1 MLKKLFAA
9 LLAMMLLLPMCAY
22 AAPEVSEDTGADM
35 ELLDKA
41 GVPTRETMLLCGM
54 DGFAGAFSGS
64 DEINS
69 LAKEALEYSYAEVKR
84 SLVVRID
91 ADAANELLAS
101 VMGVCAQNAD
111 VQLQEALRTKTLT
124 AAPMRLNSMQGVNW
138 LATAS
143 ILNGSDAM
151 TLKDVS
157 PCMAYVISEY
167 YGGDEQPLTYAA
179 FNVKSD
185 GMALACAGVLKVSDE
200 QRVALFDN
208 DGAGCIDVL
217 FGSLDAMPDD
227 GTFYMVYNTERID
240 E

>member
-22 AAPEVSEDTGADM
+22 AAPEVSEDAGADM

-41 GVPTRETMLLCGM
+41 GVLTRETILMCGL
-54 DGFAGAFSGS
+54 DGFTGAFSGS
-64 DEINS
+64 DEINA
-69 LAKEALEYSYAEVKR
+69 LAKEALGYSYAEVKR

-91 ADAANELLAS
+91 ADAANELLAG
-101 VMGVCAQNAD
+101 VMGVSAQNAD
-111 VQLQEALRTKTLT
+111 VQLQEALRTKALT

-208 DGAGCIDVL
+208 DGAECIGVL
-217 FGSLDAMPDD
+217 FDD
-227 GTFYMVYNTERID
+227 IGAELGGGVFYKVYDRVRID

>member
-22 AAPEVSEDTGADM
+22 AAPEVSEDAGADM

-41 GVPTRETMLLCGM
+41 GVLTRETMLMCGL
-54 DGFAGAFSGS
+54 DGFTGAFSGS

-69 LAKEALEYSYAEVKR
+69 LVKEALGYSYAEVKR

-91 ADAANELLAS
+91 ADAANELLAG
-101 VMGVCAQNAD
+101 VMGVCVQNAD

-143 ILNGSDAM
+143 ILNGSDVMA
-151 TLKDVS
+151 LKDVS

-208 DGAGCIDVL
+208 GGAECIGVL
-217 FGSLDAMPDD
+217 FDD
-227 GTFYMVYNTERID
+227 MGAELGGGVFYKVYDRVRID

>member
-22 AAPEVSEDTGADM
+22 ATPEVSEDAGADM

-41 GVPTRETMLLCGM
+41 GVLTRETMLMCGL
-54 DGFAGAFSGS
+54 DGFTGAFSGS

-69 LAKEALEYSYAEVKR
+69 LAKEALGYSYAEVKR

-91 ADAANELLAS
+91 ADAANELLAG
-101 VMGVCAQNAD
+101 VMGVSAQNAD
-111 VQLQEALRTKTLT
+111 VQLQEALRTKALT

-185 GMALACAGVLKVSDE
+185 GIALACAGVLKVSDE

-208 DGAGCIDVL
+208 DSAECISVL
-217 FGSLDAMPDD
+217 FDD
-227 GTFYMVYNTERID
+227 MGAELGGGVFYKVYDRVRID

>member
-22 AAPEVSEDTGADM
+22 AAPEVSEDAGTDM

-41 GVPTRETMLLCGM
+41 GVLTRETMLMCGLE
-54 DGFAGAFSGS
+54 GFTGAFSGS
-64 DEINS
+64 DEINA
-69 LAKEALEYSYAEVKR
+69 LAKEALGYSYAEVKR

-91 ADAANELLAS
+91 ADAANELLAG
-101 VMGVCAQNAD
+101 VMGVSAQNAD
-111 VQLQEALRTKTLT
+111 VQLQEALRTKALT

-167 YGGDEQPLTYAA
+167 YGGDGQPLTYAA

-200 QRVALFDN
+200 QRAALFDN
-208 DGAGCIDVL
+208 DSAECISVL
-217 FGSLDAMPDD
+217 FDD
-227 GTFYMVYNTERID
+227 MGAELGGVVFYKVYDRVRID

>member
-9 LLAMMLLLPMCAY
+9 LLAIMLLLPMCAY
-22 AAPEVSEDTGADM
+22 AAPEVSEDAGADM

-41 GVPTRETMLLCGM
+41 GVLTRETMLMCGL
-54 DGFAGAFSGS
+54 DGFTGAFSGS
-64 DEINS
+64 DEINA
-69 LAKEALEYSYAEVKR
+69 LAKEALGYSYAEVKR

-91 ADAANELLAS
+91 ADAANELLAG
-101 VMGVCAQNAD
+101 VMGVSAQNAD
-111 VQLQEALRTKTLT
+111 VQLQEALRTKALT
-124 AAPMRLNSMQGVNW
+124 AAPMRLNSMQCVNW

-143 ILNGSDAM
+143 ILNGSDVM

-185 GMALACAGVLKVSDE
+185 GMALACAGVLKVIDE

-208 DGAGCIDVL
+208 DGAECISVL
-217 FGSLDAMPDD
+217 FDD
-227 GTFYMVYNTERID
+227 MGAELGGGVFYKVYDRVRID

>member
-22 AAPEVSEDTGADM
+22 AAPEVSEDAGADM

-41 GVPTRETMLLCGM
+41 GVLTRETMLMCGL
-54 DGFAGAFSGS
+54 DGFTGAFSGS

-69 LAKEALEYSYAEVKR
+69 LAKEVLGYSYAEVKR

-91 ADAANELLAS
+91 ADAANELLAGA
-101 VMGVCAQNAD
+101 MGVSAQNAD
-111 VQLQEALRTKTLT
+111 VQLQEALRTKALT
-124 AAPMRLNSMQGVNW
+124 AAPMRLNGMQGVNW

-167 YGGDEQPLTYAA
+167 YGGNEQPLTYAA

-185 GMALACAGVLKVSDE
+185 GMALARAGVLKVIDE
-200 QRVALFDN
+200 QRAALFDN
-208 DGAGCIDVL
+208 DGAECISVL
-217 FGSLDAMPDD
+217 FDD
-227 GTFYMVYNTERID
+227 IGAELGGGVFYKVYDRVRID

>member
-1 MLKKLFAA
+1 
-9 LLAMMLLLPMCAY
+9 
-22 AAPEVSEDTGADM
+22 
-35 ELLDKA
+35 
-41 GVPTRETMLLCGM
+41 
-54 DGFAGAFSGS
+54 
-64 DEINS
+64 
-69 LAKEALEYSYAEVKR
+69 
-84 SLVVRID
+84 
-91 ADAANELLAS
+91 
-101 VMGVCAQNAD
+101 
-111 VQLQEALRTKTLT
+111 
-124 AAPMRLNSMQGVNW
+124 MRLNSMQGVNW

-185 GMALACAGVLKVSDE
+185 GMALACAGVLKVINE

>member
-41 GVPTRETMLLCGM
+41 GVLTRETMLMCGL
-54 DGFAGAFSGS
+54 DGFTGAFSGS
-64 DEINS
+64 DEINA
-69 LAKEALEYSYAEVKR
+69 LAKEALGYSYAEVKR

-91 ADAANELLAS
+91 ADAANELLAGVMS
-101 VMGVCAQNAD
+101 VSAQNAD
-111 VQLQEALRTKTLT
+111 VQLQEALRTKALT
-124 AAPMRLNSMQGVNW
+124 AAPMRLNGMQGVNW

-208 DGAGCIDVL
+208 GGAECIGVL
-217 FGSLDAMPDD
+217 FDD
-227 GTFYMVYNTERID
+227 IGAELGGGVFYKVYDRVRID

>member
-41 GVPTRETMLLCGM
+41 GVLTRETMLMCGL
-54 DGFAGAFSGS
+54 DGFTGAFSGS
-64 DEINS
+64 DEINA
-69 LAKEALEYSYAEVKR
+69 LAKEALGYSYAEVKR

-91 ADAANELLAS
+91 ADAANELLAG

-167 YGGDEQPLTYAA
+167 
-179 FNVKSD
+179 
-185 GMALACAGVLKVSDE
+185 
-200 QRVALFDN
+200 
-208 DGAGCIDVL
+208 
-217 FGSLDAMPDD
+217 
-227 GTFYMVYNTERID
+227 
-240 E
+240 

>member
-41 GVPTRETMLLCGM
+41 GVLTRETMLMCGL
-54 DGFAGAFSGS
+54 DGFTGAFSGS
-64 DEINS
+64 DEINA
-69 LAKEALEYSYAEVKR
+69 LAKEALGYSYAEVKR

-91 ADAANELLAS
+91 ADAANELLAG
-101 VMGVCAQNAD
+101 VMGVSAQDAD
-111 VQLQEALRTKTLT
+111 VQLQEALRTKALT

-208 DGAGCIDVL
+208 DGAECIGVL
-217 FGSLDAMPDD
+217 FDD
-227 GTFYMVYNTERID
+227 MGAELGGWVFYKVYDRVRID

>member
-22 AAPEVSEDTGADM
+22 AAPEVSEDAGADM

-41 GVPTRETMLLCGM
+41 GVLTRETMLMCGLY
-54 DGFAGAFSGS
+54 GFTGAFSGS
-64 DEINS
+64 DEINA
-69 LAKEALEYSYAEVKR
+69 LAKEALGYSYAEVKR

-91 ADAANELLAS
+91 ADAANELLAG
-101 VMGVCAQNAD
+101 VMGVSAQNAD
-111 VQLQEALRTKTLT
+111 VQLQEALRTKALT
-124 AAPMRLNSMQGVNW
+124 AAPMRINSMQGVNW

-151 TLKDVS
+151 ILKDVS

-185 GMALACAGVLKVSDE
+185 EMALACAGVLKVSDE
-200 QRVALFDN
+200 QRAALCDNDSAECISVLFD
-208 DGAGCIDVL
+208 DMGAELGGGV
-217 FGSLDAMPDD
+217 
-227 GTFYMVYNTERID
+227 FYKVYDRVRID

>member
-22 AAPEVSEDTGADM
+22 AAPEVSEDAGADM

-41 GVPTRETMLLCGM
+41 GVLTRETMLMCGL
-54 DGFAGAFSGS
+54 DGFTGAFSGS

-69 LAKEALEYSYAEVKR
+69 LAKEALGYSYAEVKR

-91 ADAANELLAS
+91 ADAANELLAG
-101 VMGVCAQNAD
+101 VMGVSAQNAD
-111 VQLQEALRTKTLT
+111 VQLQEALRTKALT
-124 AAPMRLNSMQGVNW
+124 AAPMRLNGMQGVNW

-185 GMALACAGVLKVSDE
+185 GMALACAGLLKVSDE
-200 QRVALFDN
+200 QRAVLFDN
-208 DGAGCIDVL
+208 DGAECIGVL
-217 FGSLDAMPDD
+217 FDD
-227 GTFYMVYNTERID
+227 MGAELGGGVFYKVYDRVRID

>member
-41 GVPTRETMLLCGM
+41 GVLTRETMLMCGLY
-54 DGFAGAFSGS
+54 GFTGAFSGS

-69 LAKEALEYSYAEVKR
+69 LAKEALGYSYAEVKR

-91 ADAANELLAS
+91 ADAANELLAG
-101 VMGVCAQNAD
+101 VMGVSAQNAD
-111 VQLQEALRTKTLT
+111 VQLQEALRTKALT

-167 YGGDEQPLTYAA
+167 YGGDEQPLTYAV

-200 QRVALFDN
+200 QRVALFDKG
-208 DGAGCIDVL
+208 GAECIGVL
-217 FGSLDAMPDD
+217 FDD
-227 GTFYMVYNTERID
+227 IGAELGDGVFYKVYDRVRID

>member
-1 MLKKLFAA
+1 MLKKLCAA

-41 GVPTRETMLLCGM
+41 GVLTRETMLMCGL
-54 DGFAGAFSGS
+54 DGFTGAFSGS
-64 DEINS
+64 DEINA
-69 LAKEALEYSYAEVKR
+69 LAKEALGYSYAEVKR

-91 ADAANELLAS
+91 ADAANELLAG
-101 VMGVCAQNAD
+101 VMGVSAQNAD
-111 VQLQEALRTKTLT
+111 VQLHEALRTKALT

-208 DGAGCIDVL
+208 DGAECIGVL
-217 FGSLDAMPDD
+217 FDD
-227 GTFYMVYNTERID
+227 MGAELGGGVFYKVYDRVRID